1 MNKIFFD
8 ANILLDLLITNR
20 ANHAPALEVLPRI
33 IERFETLATSED
45 ILTTIEYI
53 ATRHRIPCA
62 KTAAFFEML
71 HTQFQILS
79 FTPILAEAL
88 PTYTRMCRSSE
99 TVDFEDFMQ
108 LRCAVAA
115 GCDAFL
121 TEDMGIEAEQDIRI
135 VRLKDV
141 C

>member
-71 HTQFQILS
+71 HTQF
-79 FTPILAEAL
+79 
-88 PTYTRMCRSSE
+88 RSSVSPPFWPKHCRPIPAC
-99 TVDFEDFMQ
+99 VDRVRRSISRTLCSCDVP
-108 LRCAVAA
+108 LRP
-115 GCDAFL
+115 
-121 TEDMGIEAEQDIRI
+121 
-135 VRLKDV
+135 DV
-141 C
+141 MLF

>member
-20 ANHAPALEVLPRI
+20 TNHTRALEVLPHI
-33 IERFETLATSED
+33 IERFERLATSED

-53 ATRHRIPCA
+53 ATRHRIPCE

-71 HTQFQILS
+71 YTQFEILS
-79 FTPILAEAL
+79 FAPILAEAL
-88 PTYTRMCRSSE
+88 PTYTRMCRSGE
-99 TVDFEDFMQ
+99 AVDFEDFMQ

-121 TEDMGIEAEQDIRI
+121 TEDMGIVAEQDIQI
-135 VRLKDV
+135 IRLKDV
-141 C
+141 Q